1 MHPMLKLMPFLCKIG
16 FECGKLG
23 APTDTCMTDADCTG
37 GLKCVI
43 ESPSYSQC
51 TDCTP
56 AAFATQCESMSET
69 FLLAAEAKCGISTCK
84 DRCPHHTDADCDKPD
99 SCVVQQDG
107 YYAKCVDCTNSTSFN
122 EQCIYWSEQM
132 RTAAEAKCKLNCT
145 KLPPPSPPGPSPGG
159 HNCAELQCTAPAQC
173 VEQSDHNWAQCV
185 DCTNAT
191 TYAQQCKGWSPSIRT
206 AAAAKCGLPCTADSG
221 GACHAPDLPCPKPQS
236 CVTQADGY
244 FSQCI
249 DCTSE
254 QWFDNNCKYWSD
266 QIRNAAEK
274 ACNLECPK

>member
-1 MHPMLKLMPFLCKIG
+1 MLKLMPFLCKIG

-145 KLPPPSPPGPSPGG
+145 
-159 HNCAELQCTAPAQC
+159 
-173 VEQSDHNWAQCV
+173 
-185 DCTNAT
+185 
-191 TYAQQCKGWSPSIRT
+191 YAQQCKGWSPSIRT

-244 FSQCI
+244 YSQCI